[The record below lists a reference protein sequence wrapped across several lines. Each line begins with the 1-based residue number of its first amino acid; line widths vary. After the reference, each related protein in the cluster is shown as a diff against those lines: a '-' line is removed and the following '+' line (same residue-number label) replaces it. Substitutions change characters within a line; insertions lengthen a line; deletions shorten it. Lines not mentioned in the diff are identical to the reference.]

1 MTLTFIRKVHTK
13 LVSLYFSSPNAKSTV
28 PPVNQLVDE
37 LTPQAAER
45 DAESDE
51 EPPIRPKR
59 KRPSRAA
66 SSFIQFEAE
75 VDGEASDDEDD
86 SDASEDS
93 FIDDNEDEL
102 DL

>member
-1 MTLTFIRKVHTK
+1 MFILH
-13 LVSLYFSSPNAKSTV
+13 LYHSISVRRTPR
-28 PPVNQLVDE
+28 PPFRRRINSDDE
-37 LTPQAAER
+37 LTPQATEP

-51 EPPIRPKR
+51 EPVVRPKR

-66 SSFIQFEAE
+66 RSFIQFEAE